1 MDMKIVY
8 LIISFMILLLNSGCG
23 GLRQVNEDAKNV
35 NLYFSYP
42 TGNCRF

>member
-23 GLRQVNEDAKNV
+23 GLRQVN
-35 NLYFSYP
+35 
-42 TGNCRF
+42 